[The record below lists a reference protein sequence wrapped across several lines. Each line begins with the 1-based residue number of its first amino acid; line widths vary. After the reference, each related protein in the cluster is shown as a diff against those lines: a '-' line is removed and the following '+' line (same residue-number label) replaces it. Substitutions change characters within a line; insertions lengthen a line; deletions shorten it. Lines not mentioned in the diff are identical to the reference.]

1 MKRAQPNLRCSDID
15 SRENKVK
22 VLRIILMV
30 LAFISLQAHAKDER
44 KPVVK
49 ESTSATAGKIFK
61 DCADCP
67 DMVAIPAGSF
77 DMGSNNGDDNEKP
90 VHHVTLSHAFAI
102 GKTEVTQGQWKAI
115 MGNNPSKFA
124 SCGDNCPVEQVS
136 WDDIQTFLEKFNAK
150 TGKKY
155 RLPSEAEWEYAC
167 RAGGQQEYC
176 GSDTLDSVGWYGGLA
191 KPAGNSGKTTNP
203 VATKQPNAWGLYDMS
218 GNVWEWVEDV
228 YHDSYK
234 GAPTD
239 GSAWQ
244 GDGALHVPRGG
255 GWSYA
260 QHAAK
265 RGGSESDYRFSTIGF
280 RLARTLP

>member
-1 MKRAQPNLRCSDID
+1 MK
-15 SRENKVK
+15 VF
-22 VLRIILMV
+22 RIILMV
-30 LAFISLQAHAKDER
+30 LVFISLQAHAKDER
-44 KPVVK
+44 KPAAK
-49 ESTSATAGKIFK
+49 EKGGASMPAGKVFK

-67 DMVAIPAGSF
+67 EMVAIPAGSF

-90 VHHVTLSHAFAI
+90 VHRVTIGYAFAM
-102 GKTEVTQGQWKAI
+102 GKTEVTQGLWKAI

-124 SCGDNCPVEQVS
+124 TCGDNCPVEQVS

-167 RAGGQQEYC
+167 RAGSTHAYC
-176 GSDTLDSVGWYGGLA
+176 GGDNLDSVGWYGGLA

-203 VATKQPNAWGLYDMS
+203 VATRQPNAWGLYDMS

-234 GAPTD
+234 DAPTD
-239 GSAWQ
+239 GSARQ
-244 GDGALHVPRGG
+244 GDSLLRVPRGG

-260 QHAAK
+260 QTAAK
-265 RGGSESDYRFSTIGF
+265 RGGSESDYRFGTIGF